1 MSTRF
6 IVTHCTICG
15 SEDRKQVVTRYGE
28 STSTIRQVVP
38 GCRECQEPVPGSA
51 LDRKINDLARAE
63 TEKNT
68 LRYMRAHIAQRKEKA
83 QVSASPP
90 ATRTHTRSSST
101 ESGSIIGTTLI
112 VFASLVGLSICC
124 GVVFQ

>member
-38 GCRECQEPVPGSA
+38 GCRECQEPVAGSA

-68 LRYMRAHIAQRKEKA
+68 LRYMRAQIAQRKEKA
-83 QVSASPP
+83 QVSASTPV
-90 ATRTHTRSSST
+90 THTRSSS